1 MCYGKEG
8 GCGMSAYSEWKAGLI
23 TDAEY
28 NTICRKEWFEDRH
41 RLWAEGHDWDVE
53 EEDHDDADE

>member
-1 MCYGKEG
+1 
-8 GCGMSAYSEWKAGLI
+8 MSAYSEWKAGLI

-28 NTICRKEWFEDRH
+28 NTICRKEWLEDRH
-41 RLWAEGHDWDVE
+41 RLWAEGHDWDWDVE